1 MAVCICAWWVLSAL
15 FGACSSAGTG
25 REISRVDSLNRLAYA
40 YRYKDLEACRRYA
53 SEAWQLSGARS
64 DAAAEALCHLGF
76 VAFMQMDLVEAGRCF
91 AQVEQLTG
99 NELERLV
106 ADVGR
111 MAICQR
117 KAQNKEFYDYRNRA
131 LKRLKRIEEE
141 AHLFDSPHQQQRLC
155 FARSEFF
162 RVSAAYYDRL
172 QQREDAWQALR
183 QMHRQPG
190 LNADTA
196 QLLYYHYI
204 KGTAQLCDGSTAD
217 ERMLEAFDQLLGV
230 WRLATRYGYRYFE
243 GNAWQG
249 MAHCL
254 LAPGGYDLLLR
265 HRQAALLQ
273 LGCPLDSL
281 LPLRMGQQALQVF
294 THYRA
299 PYSRA
304 GAYLAVGSYL
314 NRHGA
319 YEEAIDS
326 LTAALDQVNHLR
338 GMAPER
344 FARICEQFS
353 VSYAGLGQKTESDVH
368 RNMYLDMLDDTRQD
382 KELESRYRAL
392 EQQSHQ
398 LNVLMTAVLI
408 GWVGVAL
415 LFVWFSRWSRQRSR
429 RQLQRLQGLL
439 EGCRQ
444 LTASLPAQAQTQEEV
459 MQAMEEALR
468 PTVKQLF
475 GTDDF
480 SLHEGRLEVHRRLS
494 REEQAMVGVFQ
505 PYIRWTLD
513 NGLASVSLGDE
524 RKQQE
529 KQRYVYERRI
539 ADNKRQNVVRKACLT
554 LVNGMHPY
562 IDRLLHEVRRLRQAE
577 ESPSALGAAVS
588 SSALGAAVSSSA
600 LGAAESSSALEAAES
615 SSAGN
620 GTAVSPSALGA
631 AESSSAGNGT
641 AVSPSA
647 LGAEESCTYLEEL
660 IDTLNEHYDL
670 LALWI
675 QMKQGALSMNIETFA
690 LDELFDLMRRGSR
703 SFELK
708 GQTLEVKPAP
718 VTVKAD
724 KALTLFMLNTL
735 ADNARKFTP
744 RGGHVGISAH
754 TADGYVE
761 IAVTDTGCGLSA
773 ADVARL
779 NSEKVYDAGTIGRDT
794 AGNDGE
800 WLRRKG
806 SGFGLMNCKGIMEK
820 YRKTNAVFQVCRF
833 GVESIPHRGSRFY
846 FRLPLGVRRTVLL
859 LALLWQ
865 AVAGYSAYHSSAVS
879 AVSPSVSDTA
889 SSAGVSAPSVSD
901 TASSAG
907 ASAPSVSDTASSAG
921 ASAPSVSDTASSA
934 GVSAPSVSDTASSA
948 GVSAP
953 SASDT
958 ASSAGAVSPSASDT
972 ASSAGVSAPSVSDT
986 AASTGVSAVSASP
999 DPFEELL
1006 DSASLYAD
1014 EAYYANIDGD
1024 YEWALVYIDSAM
1036 QCLNRHYHRYAAG
1049 ATQPSMTLTG
1059 QPGEPPAELAWWK
1072 EGFPSDYHVVLDI
1085 RNEAAVAYLALKQ
1098 WVPYSYNNDAYTTLY
1113 KLLGEDRSLEGY
1125 CRQLERSTGNKRV
1138 GMILGILLPVA
1149 LLLGYALLYIRKR
1162 LQHRW
1167 NLEQVLHINS
1177 RMLAVVQPAVSQQ
1190 RMADT
1195 AFAGLQD
1202 LLEVE
1207 GIGLALF
1214 SEEEGRLEIAFSEA
1228 TAAGS
1233 AAVRREA
1240 DSLIDSTL
1248 LERCCREN
1256 RTLHEAGRLVFPL
1269 RAEGSGENGCI
1280 GALLVNLRAGA
1291 YRETDRL
1298 LLELVAGYVSVLAYN
1313 AVVKLATQSRDVE
1326 AAADETRRASWEA
1339 SQLYVQNQVLDNCLS
1354 AIKHETVYY
1363 PHKIKQLLGHL
1374 HAAPPQSADGADTLL
1389 AIEELGVYYKDLLTL
1404 LSRCA
1409 SRQLQ
1414 EVTFRR
1420 TAVQVPLLLQGVERY
1435 FRKRAAA
1442 RRTDLTLTLHSLPVA
1457 MWGDAYL
1464 LQFLLQ
1470 CLVDEALSVPAAGQ
1484 LCVGAR
1490 LEDGR
1495 VQVYFT
1501 DHRRTYTQEELNQLF
1516 YPSRKRMWVDDSG
1529 TLHGMEYLLCK
1540 QIIRDHEDCL
1550 GQRGCGM
1557 NARPAPEGGYTVY
1570 FSLPLTELDINRKE
1584 S

>member
-1 MAVCICAWWVLSAL
+1 MKQFMAVCICAWWVLSAL

-117 KAQNKEFYDYRNRA
+117 KAQNKEFYDYRNRV

-141 AHLFDSPHQQQRLC
+141 AHLFASPHQQQRLC

-273 LGCPLDSL
+273 LGWPLDSL

-398 LNVLMTAVLI
+398 LNVLMTAVLV

-415 LFVWFSRWSRQRSR
+415 LFVWFNRWSRQRSR

-524 RKQQE
+524 RKRQE

-577 ESPSALGAAVS
+577 PS
-588 SSALGAAVSSSA
+588 SSV
-600 LGAAESSSALEAAES
+600 
-615 SSAGN
+615 GN
-620 GTAVSPSALGA
+620 GTAVSLSALEA

-660 IDTLNEHYDL
+660 TDTLNEHYDL

-744 RGGHVGISAH
+744 RGGHVGISAQ

-833 GVESIPHRGSRFY
+833 GVESTPHRGSRFY

-859 LALLWQ
+859 LAMLWQ
-865 AVAGYSAYHSSAVS
+865 VVAGYSAYHSSAVS
-879 AVSPSVSDTA
+879 AVSPSASDTA
-889 SSAGVSAPSVSD
+889 ASAGVSAPSVSD

-907 ASAPSVSDTASSAG
+907 ASASSVSDTDASAG
-921 ASAPSVSDTASSA
+921 ASD
-934 GVSAPSVSDTASSA
+934 
-948 GVSAP
+948 
-953 SASDT
+953 
-958 ASSAGAVSPSASDT
+958 
-972 ASSAGVSAPSVSDT
+972 PSVSDT
-986 AASTGVSAVSASP
+986 AASTGASAVSASP

-1049 ATQPSMTLTG
+1049 AAQPSMTLTG

-1269 RAEGSGENGCI
+1269 RAEGGGENGCI

-1363 PHKIKQLLGHL
+1363 PHKIKQLIGRL

-1435 FRKRAAA
+1435 FRKRTAA

-1490 LEDGR
+1490 LEEGR

-1501 DHRRTYTQEELNQLF
+1501 DPRRTCTQEELNQLF

-1557 NARPAPEGGYTVY
+1557 NARPAPEGGYSVY

>member
-1 MAVCICAWWVLSAL
+1 MKQFMAVCICAWWVLSAL

-40 YRYKDLEACRRYA
+40 CRYKDLEACRRYA

-217 ERMLEAFDQLLGV
+217 EKMLEAFDQLLGV

-273 LGCPLDSL
+273 LGWPLDSL

-415 LFVWFSRWSRQRSR
+415 LFVWFNRWSRQRSR

-524 RKQQE
+524 RKRQE

-577 ESPSALGAAVS
+577 VSPSALGAAVS
-588 SSALGAAVSSSA
+588 SSAGNGAAV
-600 LGAAESSSALEAAES
+600 S

-620 GTAVSPSALGA
+620 GTAVSSSALGA
-631 AESSSAGNGT
+631 EVSSSAGNGT

-660 IDTLNEHYDL
+660 TDTLNEHYDL

-833 GVESIPHRGSRFY
+833 GVESTPHRGSRFY

-865 AVAGYSAYHSSAVS
+865 AVAGYSSDTAASAG
-879 AVSPSVSDTA
+879 AVSPSVSDT

-901 TASSAG
+901 TAACAG
-907 ASAPSVSDTASSAG
+907 VSDPSVSDTAG
-921 ASAPSVSDTASSA
+921 SA
-934 GVSAPSVSDTASSA
+934 GVSASSVSGTDA
-948 GVSAP
+948 
-953 SASDT
+953 
-958 ASSAGAVSPSASDT
+958 SAGASD
-972 ASSAGVSAPSVSDT
+972 PSVSDT

-1036 QCLNRHYHRYAAG
+1036 QCLNRHYHRYSAG
-1049 ATQPSMTLTG
+1049 AAQPSMTLTG
-1059 QPGEPPAELAWWK
+1059 QAGEPPAELAWWK

-1195 AFAGLQD
+1195 AFAGLQE

-1228 TAAGS
+1228 GAAGS
-1233 AAVRREA
+1233 VAVRREA
-1240 DSLIDSTL
+1240 DNLIDSTL

-1363 PHKIKQLLGHL
+1363 PHKIKQLIGRL
-1374 HAAPPQSADGADTLL
+1374 HTAPPQSADGADTLL

-1435 FRKRAAA
+1435 FRKRTAA

-1470 CLVDEALSVPAAGQ
+1470 CLVDEALSVPAAGA

-1490 LEDGR
+1490 LEEGR

-1501 DHRRTYTQEELNQLF
+1501 DPRRTCTQEELNQLF

-1557 NARPAPEGGYTVY
+1557 NARPAPEGGYSVY

>member
-1 MAVCICAWWVLSAL
+1 MKQFMAVCICAWWVLSAL

-230 WRLATRYGYRYFE
+230 WRSATRYGYRYFE

-273 LGCPLDSL
+273 LGWPLDSL

-398 LNVLMTAVLI
+398 LNVLMTAVLV

-415 LFVWFSRWSRQRSR
+415 LFVWFNRWSRQRSR

-480 SLHEGRLEVHRRLS
+480 SLHQGRLEVHQRLS

-524 RKQQE
+524 RKRQE

-577 ESPSALGAAVS
+577 PS
-588 SSALGAAVSSSA
+588 SSV
-600 LGAAESSSALEAAES
+600 
-615 SSAGN
+615 GN
-620 GTAVSPSALGA
+620 GTAVSLSALEAADSSSALGA

-660 IDTLNEHYDL
+660 TDTLNEHYDL

-744 RGGHVGISAH
+744 RGGHIGISAQ

-833 GVESIPHRGSRFY
+833 GVESTPHRGSRFY

-865 AVAGYSAYHSSAVS
+865 AVAGYSLDTAASAG
-879 AVSPSVSDTA
+879 AVSPSVSDT
-889 SSAGVSAPSVSD
+889 
-901 TASSAG
+901 
-907 ASAPSVSDTASSAG
+907 
-921 ASAPSVSDTASSA
+921 
-934 GVSAPSVSDTASSA
+934 
-948 GVSAP
+948 
-953 SASDT
+953 
-958 ASSAGAVSPSASDT
+958 
-972 ASSAGVSAPSVSDT
+972 SSAGVSAPSVSDT
-986 AASTGVSAVSASP
+986 AACAGVSAPSVSDTAACAGVSVPSVSDTAASAGVSASSVSDTDASAGASAVSASP

-1049 ATQPSMTLTG
+1049 AAQPSMTLTG

-1363 PHKIKQLLGHL
+1363 PHKIKQLIGHL

-1435 FRKRAAA
+1435 FRKRTAA

-1484 LCVGAR
+1484 LCVGAQ

-1501 DHRRTYTQEELNQLF
+1501 DPRRTYTQEELNQLF

>member
-1 MAVCICAWWVLSAL
+1 MKQFMAVCICAWWVLSAL

-40 YRYKDLEACRRYA
+40 CRYKDLEACRRYA

-172 QQREDAWQALR
+172 QQREDAWQAIR

-204 KGTAQLCDGSTAD
+204 KGTAQLCDGGTAD

-230 WRLATRYGYRYFE
+230 WRSATRYGYRYFE

-273 LGCPLDSL
+273 LGWPLDSL

-415 LFVWFSRWSRQRSR
+415 LFVWFNRWSRQRSR

-468 PTVKQLF
+468 PTVKQLL

-480 SLHEGRLEVHRRLS
+480 SLHEGGLEVHRRLS
-494 REEQAMVGVFQ
+494 REEQALVGVFQ

-524 RKQQE
+524 RKRLE

-577 ESPSALGAAVS
+577 
-588 SSALGAAVSSSA
+588 
-600 LGAAESSSALEAAES
+600 
-615 SSAGN
+615 
-620 GTAVSPSALGA
+620 
-631 AESSSAGNGT
+631 
-641 AVSPSA
+641 VSPSA
-647 LGAEESCTYLEEL
+647 LGAEESYTYLEEL
-660 IDTLNEHYDL
+660 TDTLNEHYDL

-690 LDELFDLMRRGSR
+690 LDELFDLMRRASR

-744 RGGHVGISAH
+744 RGGHVGISAQ

-833 GVESIPHRGSRFY
+833 GVESTPHRGSRFY

-859 LALLWQ
+859 LTLLWQ
-865 AVAGYSAYHSSAVS
+865 AVAGYSSDTVASAGASVL
-879 AVSPSVSDTA
+879 SVSDTVA
-889 SSAGVSAPSVSD
+889 
-901 TASSAG
+901 SAG
-907 ASAPSVSDTASSAG
+907 A
-921 ASAPSVSDTASSA
+921 
-934 GVSAPSVSDTASSA
+934 
-948 GVSAP
+948 
-953 SASDT
+953 
-958 ASSAGAVSPSASDT
+958 
-972 ASSAGVSAPSVSDT
+972 
-986 AASTGVSAVSASP
+986 SAVSASP

-1036 QCLNRHYHRYAAG
+1036 QCLNRHYHRYSAG
-1049 ATQPSMTLTG
+1049 AAQPSMTLTG
-1059 QPGEPPAELAWWK
+1059 QAGEPPAELAWWQ

-1207 GIGLALF
+1207 GVGLALF

-1228 TAAGS
+1228 GAAGS

-1363 PHKIKQLLGHL
+1363 PHKIKQLIGRL
-1374 HAAPPQSADGADTLL
+1374 HAAPPQSADGTDTLL

-1442 RRTDLTLTLHSLPVA
+1442 RRTDLTLTLHPLPVA

-1484 LCVGAR
+1484 LCAGAQ

-1501 DHRRTYTQEELNQLF
+1501 DHRRTCTQEELNQLF

-1557 NARPAPEGGYTVY
+1557 NARPAPEGGYSVY

>member
-1 MAVCICAWWVLSAL
+1 MKQFMAVCICAWWVLSAL

-217 ERMLEAFDQLLGV
+217 ERMLEVFDQLLGV
-230 WRLATRYGYRYFE
+230 WRSATRYGYRYFE

-273 LGCPLDSL
+273 LGWPLDSL

-368 RNMYLDMLDDTRQD
+368 RNMYLDILDDTRQD

-398 LNVLMTAVLI
+398 LNVLMTAVLV

-415 LFVWFSRWSRQRSR
+415 LFVWFNRWSRQRSR

-480 SLHEGRLEVHRRLS
+480 SLHQGRLEVHRRLS

-524 RKQQE
+524 RKRQE

-577 ESPSALGAAVS
+577 PS
-588 SSALGAAVSSSA
+588 SSALG
-600 LGAAESSSALEAAES
+600 AAES

-631 AESSSAGNGT
+631 AESSSVGNGT

-660 IDTLNEHYDL
+660 TDTLNEHYDL

-833 GVESIPHRGSRFY
+833 GVESTPHRGSRFY

-859 LALLWQ
+859 LAILAQ

-879 AVSPSVSDTA
+879 AVSPSA
-889 SSAGVSAPSVSD
+889 
-901 TASSAG
+901 
-907 ASAPSVSDTASSAG
+907 
-921 ASAPSVSDTASSA
+921 SDTASSA

-953 SASDT
+953 S
-958 ASSAGAVSPSASDT
+958 
-972 ASSAGVSAPSVSDT
+972 VSD
-986 AASTGVSAVSASP
+986 TGVSAVSASP

-1036 QCLNRHYHRYAAG
+1036 QCLNRHYHRYSAG
-1049 ATQPSMTLTG
+1049 AAQPSMTLTG

-1363 PHKIKQLLGHL
+1363 PHKIKQLIGRL
-1374 HAAPPQSADGADTLL
+1374 HTAPPQSADGADTLL

-1435 FRKRAAA
+1435 FRKRTAA

-1484 LCVGAR
+1484 LCVGAQ

-1501 DHRRTYTQEELNQLF
+1501 DPRRTCTQEELNQLF

>member
-1 MAVCICAWWVLSAL
+1 MKQFMAVCICAWWVLSAL

-117 KAQNKEFYDYRNRA
+117 KAQNKEFYDYSNRA

-230 WRLATRYGYRYFE
+230 WRSATRYGYRYFE

-273 LGCPLDSL
+273 LGWPLDSL

-398 LNVLMTAVLI
+398 LNVLMTAVLV

-415 LFVWFSRWSRQRSR
+415 LFVWFNRWSRQRSRKELESRYRALEQQSHQLNVLMTAVLVGWVGVALLFVWFNRWSRQRSR

-480 SLHEGRLEVHRRLS
+480 SLHQGRLEVHRRLS

-524 RKQQE
+524 RKRQEKQRYVYERRIADNKRQNVVRKAQPYIRWTLDNGLASVSLGDERKRQE

-554 LVNGMHPY
+554 LVNGTGW
-562 IDRLLHEVRRLRQAE
+562 RLSRWATNGSGKR
-577 ESPSALGAAVS
+577 
-588 SSALGAAVSSSA
+588 SSATCTSGA
-600 LGAAESSSALEAAES
+600 
-615 SSAGN
+615 
-620 GTAVSPSALGA
+620 
-631 AESSSAGNGT
+631 
-641 AVSPSA
+641 
-647 LGAEESCTYLEEL
+647 
-660 IDTLNEHYDL
+660 
-670 LALWI
+670 
-675 QMKQGALSMNIETFA
+675 
-690 LDELFDLMRRGSR
+690 
-703 SFELK
+703 
-708 GQTLEVKPAP
+708 
-718 VTVKAD
+718 
-724 KALTLFMLNTL
+724 
-735 ADNARKFTP
+735 
-744 RGGHVGISAH
+744 
-754 TADGYVE
+754 
-761 IAVTDTGCGLSA
+761 
-773 ADVARL
+773 
-779 NSEKVYDAGTIGRDT
+779 
-794 AGNDGE
+794 
-800 WLRRKG
+800 
-806 SGFGLMNCKGIMEK
+806 
-820 YRKTNAVFQVCRF
+820 
-833 GVESIPHRGSRFY
+833 
-846 FRLPLGVRRTVLL
+846 
-859 LALLWQ
+859 
-865 AVAGYSAYHSSAVS
+865 
-879 AVSPSVSDTA
+879 
-889 SSAGVSAPSVSD
+889 
-901 TASSAG
+901 
-907 ASAPSVSDTASSAG
+907 
-921 ASAPSVSDTASSA
+921 
-934 GVSAPSVSDTASSA
+934 
-948 GVSAP
+948 
-953 SASDT
+953 
-958 ASSAGAVSPSASDT
+958 
-972 ASSAGVSAPSVSDT
+972 
-986 AASTGVSAVSASP
+986 
-999 DPFEELL
+999 
-1006 DSASLYAD
+1006 
-1014 EAYYANIDGD
+1014 
-1024 YEWALVYIDSAM
+1024 
-1036 QCLNRHYHRYAAG
+1036 
-1049 ATQPSMTLTG
+1049 
-1059 QPGEPPAELAWWK
+1059 
-1072 EGFPSDYHVVLDI
+1072 
-1085 RNEAAVAYLALKQ
+1085 
-1098 WVPYSYNNDAYTTLY
+1098 
-1113 KLLGEDRSLEGY
+1113 
-1125 CRQLERSTGNKRV
+1125 
-1138 GMILGILLPVA
+1138 
-1149 LLLGYALLYIRKR
+1149 
-1162 LQHRW
+1162 
-1167 NLEQVLHINS
+1167 
-1177 RMLAVVQPAVSQQ
+1177 
-1190 RMADT
+1190 
-1195 AFAGLQD
+1195 
-1202 LLEVE
+1202 
-1207 GIGLALF
+1207 
-1214 SEEEGRLEIAFSEA
+1214 
-1228 TAAGS
+1228 
-1233 AAVRREA
+1233 
-1240 DSLIDSTL
+1240 
-1248 LERCCREN
+1248 
-1256 RTLHEAGRLVFPL
+1256 
-1269 RAEGSGENGCI
+1269 
-1280 GALLVNLRAGA
+1280 
-1291 YRETDRL
+1291 
-1298 LLELVAGYVSVLAYN
+1298 
-1313 AVVKLATQSRDVE
+1313 
-1326 AAADETRRASWEA
+1326 
-1339 SQLYVQNQVLDNCLS
+1339 
-1354 AIKHETVYY
+1354 
-1363 PHKIKQLLGHL
+1363 
-1374 HAAPPQSADGADTLL
+1374 
-1389 AIEELGVYYKDLLTL
+1389 
-1404 LSRCA
+1404 
-1409 SRQLQ
+1409 
-1414 EVTFRR
+1414 
-1420 TAVQVPLLLQGVERY
+1420 
-1435 FRKRAAA
+1435 
-1442 RRTDLTLTLHSLPVA
+1442 
-1457 MWGDAYL
+1457 
-1464 LQFLLQ
+1464 
-1470 CLVDEALSVPAAGQ
+1470 
-1484 LCVGAR
+1484 
-1490 LEDGR
+1490 
-1495 VQVYFT
+1495 
-1501 DHRRTYTQEELNQLF
+1501 
-1516 YPSRKRMWVDDSG
+1516 
-1529 TLHGMEYLLCK
+1529 
-1540 QIIRDHEDCL
+1540 
-1550 GQRGCGM
+1550 
-1557 NARPAPEGGYTVY
+1557 
-1570 FSLPLTELDINRKE
+1570 
-1584 S
+1584 

>member
-1 MAVCICAWWVLSAL
+1 MKQFMAVCICAWWVLSAL

-40 YRYKDLEACRRYA
+40 CRYKDLEACRRYA

-141 AHLFDSPHQQQRLC
+141 AHLFASPHQQQRLC

-230 WRLATRYGYRYFE
+230 WRSATRYGYRYFE

-273 LGCPLDSL
+273 LGWPLDSL

-398 LNVLMTAVLI
+398 LNVLMTAVLV

-415 LFVWFSRWSRQRSR
+415 LFVWFNRWSRQRSR

-480 SLHEGRLEVHRRLS
+480 SLYQGRLEVHRRLS
-494 REEQAMVGVFQ
+494 REERAMVGVFQ

-524 RKQQE
+524 RKRQE

-577 ESPSALGAAVS
+577 PS
-588 SSALGAAVSSSA
+588 SSV
-600 LGAAESSSALEAAES
+600 
-615 SSAGN
+615 GN
-620 GTAVSPSALGA
+620 GTAVSLSALEA

-660 IDTLNEHYDL
+660 TDTLNEHYDL

-744 RGGHVGISAH
+744 RGGHVGISAQ

-833 GVESIPHRGSRFY
+833 GVESTPHRGSRFY

-859 LALLWQ
+859 LAMLWQ
-865 AVAGYSAYHSSAVS
+865 VVAGYSLDTAASAG
-879 AVSPSVSDTA
+879 AVSPSVSDT
-889 SSAGVSAPSVSD
+889 
-901 TASSAG
+901 
-907 ASAPSVSDTASSAG
+907 
-921 ASAPSVSDTASSA
+921 
-934 GVSAPSVSDTASSA
+934 
-948 GVSAP
+948 
-953 SASDT
+953 
-958 ASSAGAVSPSASDT
+958 
-972 ASSAGVSAPSVSDT
+972 SSAGVSAPSVSDT
-986 AASTGVSAVSASP
+986 AACAGVSVPSVSDTAASAGVSASSVSDTDASAGASDPSVSDTAASTGASAVSASP

-1049 ATQPSMTLTG
+1049 AAQPSMTLTG
-1059 QPGEPPAELAWWK
+1059 QAGEPPAELAWWK

-1363 PHKIKQLLGHL
+1363 PHKIKQLIGHL

-1435 FRKRAAA
+1435 FRKRTAA

-1490 LEDGR
+1490 LEEGR

-1501 DHRRTYTQEELNQLF
+1501 DPRRTCTQEELNQLF

-1557 NARPAPEGGYTVY
+1557 NVRPAPEGGYTVY

>member
-40 YRYKDLEACRRYA
+40 CRYKDLEACRRYA

-230 WRLATRYGYRYFE
+230 WRSATRYGYRYFE

-273 LGCPLDSL
+273 LGWPLDSL

-398 LNVLMTAVLI
+398 LNVLMTAVLV

-415 LFVWFSRWSRQRSR
+415 LFVWFNRWSRQRSR

-524 RKQQE
+524 RKRQE

-577 ESPSALGAAVS
+577 PSSSVGNGTAVS
-588 SSALGAAVSSSA
+588 L
-600 LGAAESSSALEAAES
+600 SALEAAES

-631 AESSSAGNGT
+631 AES
-641 AVSPSA
+641 
-647 LGAEESCTYLEEL
+647 CTYLEEL
-660 IDTLNEHYDL
+660 TDTLNEHYDL

-744 RGGHVGISAH
+744 RGGHVGISAQ

-833 GVESIPHRGSRFY
+833 GVESTPHRGSRFY

-859 LALLWQ
+859 LAILAQ
-865 AVAGYSAYHSSAVS
+865 AVAGYSLDTAASAG
-879 AVSPSVSDTA
+879 AVSPSVSDT
-889 SSAGVSAPSVSD
+889 
-901 TASSAG
+901 
-907 ASAPSVSDTASSAG
+907 
-921 ASAPSVSDTASSA
+921 
-934 GVSAPSVSDTASSA
+934 
-948 GVSAP
+948 
-953 SASDT
+953 
-958 ASSAGAVSPSASDT
+958 
-972 ASSAGVSAPSVSDT
+972 SSAGVSAPSVSDT
-986 AASTGVSAVSASP
+986 AACAGVSVPSVSDTAASAGVSASSVSDTDASAGASDPSVSDTAASTGASAVSASP

-1049 ATQPSMTLTG
+1049 AAQPSMTLTG

-1363 PHKIKQLLGHL
+1363 PHKIKQLIGRL

-1435 FRKRAAA
+1435 FRKRTAA

-1490 LEDGR
+1490 LEEGR

-1501 DHRRTYTQEELNQLF
+1501 DPRRTCTQEELNQLF

-1557 NARPAPEGGYTVY
+1557 NARPAPEGGYSVY

>member
-1 MAVCICAWWVLSAL
+1 MKQFMAVCICAWWVLSAL

-106 ADVGR
+106 ADVGG

-230 WRLATRYGYRYFE
+230 WRSATRYGYRYFE

-273 LGCPLDSL
+273 LGWPLDSL

-294 THYRA
+294 THYRD

-415 LFVWFSRWSRQRSR
+415 LFVWFNRWSRQRSR

-524 RKQQE
+524 RKRQE

-577 ESPSALGAAVS
+577 P
-588 SSALGAAVSSSA
+588 
-600 LGAAESSSALEAAES
+600 
-615 SSAGN
+615 
-620 GTAVSPSALGA
+620 SPSALGA

-660 IDTLNEHYDL
+660 TDTLNEHYDL

-744 RGGHVGISAH
+744 RGGHIGISAH

-773 ADVARL
+773 ADVAQL

-865 AVAGYSAYHSSAVS
+865 VVTGYSAYHSSAVS
-879 AVSPSVSDTA
+879 AVSPSISDTA
-889 SSAGVSAPSVSD
+889 SSAGV
-901 TASSAG
+901 
-907 ASAPSVSDTASSAG
+907 SAPSVSDTASSAG

-948 GVSAP
+948 
-953 SASDT
+953 
-958 ASSAGAVSPSASDT
+958 
-972 ASSAGVSAPSVSDT
+972 
-986 AASTGVSAVSASP
+986 GVSAVSASP

-1049 ATQPSMTLTG
+1049 AAQPSMTLTG
-1059 QPGEPPAELAWWK
+1059 QAGEPPAELAWWK

-1228 TAAGS
+1228 GAAGS

-1435 FRKRAAA
+1435 FRKRTAA

-1490 LEDGR
+1490 LEEGR

-1501 DHRRTYTQEELNQLF
+1501 DPRRTCTQEELNQLF

-1557 NARPAPEGGYTVY
+1557 NARPAPEGGYSVY

>member
-40 YRYKDLEACRRYA
+40 CRYKDLEACRRYA

-141 AHLFDSPHQQQRLC
+141 AHLFASPHQQQRLC

-273 LGCPLDSL
+273 LGWPLDSL

-398 LNVLMTAVLI
+398 LNVLMTAVLV

-415 LFVWFSRWSRQRSR
+415 LFVWFNRWSRQRSR

-524 RKQQE
+524 RKRQE

-577 ESPSALGAAVS
+577 PS
-588 SSALGAAVSSSA
+588 SSV
-600 LGAAESSSALEAAES
+600 
-615 SSAGN
+615 GN
-620 GTAVSPSALGA
+620 GTAVSLSALEA

-660 IDTLNEHYDL
+660 TDTLNEHYDL

-744 RGGHVGISAH
+744 RGGHVGISAQ

-833 GVESIPHRGSRFY
+833 GVESTPHRGSRFY

-859 LALLWQ
+859 LAILAQ
-865 AVAGYSAYHSSAVS
+865 AVAGYSLDTAASAG
-879 AVSPSVSDTA
+879 AVSPSVSDT
-889 SSAGVSAPSVSD
+889 
-901 TASSAG
+901 
-907 ASAPSVSDTASSAG
+907 
-921 ASAPSVSDTASSA
+921 
-934 GVSAPSVSDTASSA
+934 
-948 GVSAP
+948 
-953 SASDT
+953 
-958 ASSAGAVSPSASDT
+958 
-972 ASSAGVSAPSVSDT
+972 SSAGVSAPSVSDT
-986 AASTGVSAVSASP
+986 AACAGVSVPSVSDTAASAGVSASSVSDTDASAGASDPSVSDTAASTGASAVSASP

-1049 ATQPSMTLTG
+1049 AAQPSMTLTG

-1363 PHKIKQLLGHL
+1363 PHKIKQLIGRL
-1374 HAAPPQSADGADTLL
+1374 HTAPPQSADGADTLL

-1435 FRKRAAA
+1435 FRKRTAA

-1484 LCVGAR
+1484 LCVGAQ

-1501 DHRRTYTQEELNQLF
+1501 DPRRTCTQEELNQLF

-1557 NARPAPEGGYTVY
+1557 NVRPAPEGGYTVY

>member
-1 MAVCICAWWVLSAL
+1 MKQFMAVCICAWWVLSAL

-40 YRYKDLEACRRYA
+40 CRYKDLEACRRYA

-217 ERMLEAFDQLLGV
+217 ERMLEVFDQLLGV

-273 LGCPLDSL
+273 LGWPLDSL

-415 LFVWFSRWSRQRSR
+415 LFVWFNRWSRQRSR

-480 SLHEGRLEVHRRLS
+480 SLHQGRLEVHRRLS

-524 RKQQE
+524 RKRQE

-577 ESPSALGAAVS
+577 VSPSALGAAVS
-588 SSALGAAVSSSA
+588 SSAGNGAAV
-600 LGAAESSSALEAAES
+600 S

-620 GTAVSPSALGA
+620 GTAVSSSALGA
-631 AESSSAGNGT
+631 EVSSSAGNGT

-660 IDTLNEHYDL
+660 TDTLNEHYDL

-833 GVESIPHRGSRFY
+833 GVESTPHRGSRFY

-879 AVSPSVSDTA
+879 AVSPSI
-889 SSAGVSAPSVSD
+889 
-901 TASSAG
+901 
-907 ASAPSVSDTASSAG
+907 
-921 ASAPSVSDTASSA
+921 
-934 GVSAPSVSDTASSA
+934 
-948 GVSAP
+948 
-953 SASDT
+953 
-958 ASSAGAVSPSASDT
+958 SDT

-986 AASTGVSAVSASP
+986 AASAGAVSPSASDTAASAGAVSPSVSDTAPSAGVSAVSASP

-1036 QCLNRHYHRYAAG
+1036 QCLNRHYHRYFAG
-1049 ATQPSMTLTG
+1049 AAQPSMTLTG

-1195 AFAGLQD
+1195 AFAGLQE

-1363 PHKIKQLLGHL
+1363 PHKIKQLIGRL
-1374 HAAPPQSADGADTLL
+1374 HTAPPQSADGADTLL

-1435 FRKRAAA
+1435 FRKRTAA

-1490 LEDGR
+1490 LEEGR

-1501 DHRRTYTQEELNQLF
+1501 DPRRTCTQEELNQLF

-1557 NARPAPEGGYTVY
+1557 NARPAPEGGYSVY

>member
-1 MAVCICAWWVLSAL
+1 MKQFMAVCICAWWVLSAL

-141 AHLFDSPHQQQRLC
+141 AHLFASPHQQQRLC

-273 LGCPLDSL
+273 LGWPLDSL

-398 LNVLMTAVLI
+398 LNVLMTAVLV

-415 LFVWFSRWSRQRSR
+415 LFVWFNRWSRQRSR

-524 RKQQE
+524 RKRQE

-577 ESPSALGAAVS
+577 PS
-588 SSALGAAVSSSA
+588 SSV
-600 LGAAESSSALEAAES
+600 
-615 SSAGN
+615 GN
-620 GTAVSPSALGA
+620 GTAVSLSALEA

-660 IDTLNEHYDL
+660 TDTLNEHYDL

-744 RGGHVGISAH
+744 RGGHVGISAQ

-833 GVESIPHRGSRFY
+833 GVESTPHRGSRFY

-859 LALLWQ
+859 LAILAQ
-865 AVAGYSAYHSSAVS
+865 AVAGYSLDTAASAG
-879 AVSPSVSDTA
+879 AVSPSVSDT
-889 SSAGVSAPSVSD
+889 
-901 TASSAG
+901 
-907 ASAPSVSDTASSAG
+907 
-921 ASAPSVSDTASSA
+921 
-934 GVSAPSVSDTASSA
+934 
-948 GVSAP
+948 
-953 SASDT
+953 
-958 ASSAGAVSPSASDT
+958 
-972 ASSAGVSAPSVSDT
+972 SSAGVSAPSVSDT
-986 AASTGVSAVSASP
+986 AACAGVSVPSVSDTAASAGVSASSVSDTDASAGASDPSVSDTAASTGASAVSASP

-1049 ATQPSMTLTG
+1049 AAQPSMTLTG

-1363 PHKIKQLLGHL
+1363 PHKIKQLIGRL

-1435 FRKRAAA
+1435 FRKRTAA

-1490 LEDGR
+1490 LEEGR

-1501 DHRRTYTQEELNQLF
+1501 DPRRTCTQEELNQLF

-1557 NARPAPEGGYTVY
+1557 NARPAPEGGYSVY

>member
-1 MAVCICAWWVLSAL
+1 MKQFMAVCICAWWVLSAL

-40 YRYKDLEACRRYA
+40 CRYKDLEACRRYA

-230 WRLATRYGYRYFE
+230 WRSATRYGYRYFE

-273 LGCPLDSL
+273 LGWPLDSL

-398 LNVLMTAVLI
+398 LNVLMTAVLV

-415 LFVWFSRWSRQRSR
+415 LFVWFNRWSRQRSR

-480 SLHEGRLEVHRRLS
+480 SLHQGRLEVHRRLS

-524 RKQQE
+524 RKRQE

-577 ESPSALGAAVS
+577 PSS
-588 SSALGAAVSSSA
+588 
-600 LGAAESSSALEAAES
+600 
-615 SSAGN
+615 
-620 GTAVSPSALGA
+620 
-631 AESSSAGNGT
+631 
-641 AVSPSA
+641 SA

-660 IDTLNEHYDL
+660 TDTLNEHYDL

-744 RGGHVGISAH
+744 RGGHVGISAQ

-833 GVESIPHRGSRFY
+833 GVESTPHRGSRFY

-859 LALLWQ
+859 LAILAQ

-889 SSAGVSAPSVSD
+889 SSAGVSAPS
-901 TASSAG
+901 
-907 ASAPSVSDTASSAG
+907 ASA
-921 ASAPSVSDTASSA
+921 
-934 GVSAPSVSDTASSA
+934 
-948 GVSAP
+948 
-953 SASDT
+953 
-958 ASSAGAVSPSASDT
+958 
-972 ASSAGVSAPSVSDT
+972 
-986 AASTGVSAVSASP
+986 GVSAVSASP

-1049 ATQPSMTLTG
+1049 AAQPSMTLTG
-1059 QPGEPPAELAWWK
+1059 QAGEPPAELAWWK

-1269 RAEGSGENGCI
+1269 RAEGGGENGCI

-1363 PHKIKQLLGHL
+1363 PHKIKQLIGHL

-1435 FRKRAAA
+1435 FRKRTAA

-1484 LCVGAR
+1484 LCVGAQ

-1501 DHRRTYTQEELNQLF
+1501 DPRRTCTQEELNQLF

-1557 NARPAPEGGYTVY
+1557 NVRPAPEGGYTVY